1 MQTLEESLQ
10 ILLNDSREPRAWE
23 ALASSVYQPLLA
35 YVGSLLLTFRVGAS
49 ETSEDIVQEAMF
61 RFYGLWQQGRLNL
74 SSSDAVLKYLRRICR
89 NLLIDKYRRERKAS
103 QLIDY
108 LDLKF
113 SSAFGDESDL
123 YRTIF
128 LNEVINHVP
137 TDCSDLLRDYLTE
150 NISLAEL
157 AERRGEETN
166 KFYTKWY
173 NCLRN
178 AKKIYSKKS
187 GSRSLS

>member
-1 MQTLEESLQ
+1 MQTLEESLK
-10 ILLNDSREPRAWE
+10 ILLSDSREPHAWE

-35 YVGSLLLTFRVGAS
+35 YVGSLLLTFRVGPS
-49 ETSEDIVQEAMF
+49 ETAEDIVQEAMF
-61 RFYGLWQQGRLNL
+61 RFYDLWQQGRLNL
-74 SSSDAVLKYLRRICR
+74 SSEDAVLKYLRRICR
-89 NLLIDKYRRERKAS
+89 NLLIDKYRRERRAS

-113 SSAFGDESDL
+113 SSVFGDESDL
-123 YRTIF
+123 YRSIF

-137 TDCSDLLRDYLTE
+137 RDCSDLLREYLTD
-150 NISLAEL
+150 ISLADL
-157 AERRGEETN
+157 AEHRGEETN

-173 NCLRN
+173 NCLKN